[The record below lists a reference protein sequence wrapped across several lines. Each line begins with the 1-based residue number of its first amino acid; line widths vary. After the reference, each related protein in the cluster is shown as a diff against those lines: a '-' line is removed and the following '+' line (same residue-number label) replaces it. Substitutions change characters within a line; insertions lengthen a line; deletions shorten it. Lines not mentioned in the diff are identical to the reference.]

1 MGGRGSSSGVTN
13 KNSNILSFERFM
25 KLDSSEKKEYFQKMV
40 ENAYGDKLKAGQT
53 QDYLRKIGI
62 EKYDYWAS
70 FRDGFDF
77 KKEYKKIIKLDKI
90 AQERIKK
97 QKKENEERIKR
108 QQNSNR
114 SFIRATRYGF
124 DADTDELIRPGDAIV
139 KVNGGWSKID
149 NAY

>member
-1 MGGRGSSSGVTN
+1 
-13 KNSNILSFERFM
+13 M
-25 KLDSSEKKEYFQKMV
+25 KLEPDEKKEYFHKMV
-40 ENAYGDKLKAGQT
+40 ENAYGNELRAGQA
-53 QDYLRKIGI
+53 QNYLNKIGI
-62 EKYDYWAS
+62 ERYNYWES

-108 QQNSNR
+108 QQNRNR
-114 SFIRATRYGF
+114 GFIRATRYGF